1 MPQELTT
8 ALKTAKDIEKQLVV
22 AENRLAYIQEETKR
36 LTTTRDSIQEEI
48 NKKSA
53 DYDVYIGKRDADSK
67 KIRQDALDEQ
77 SQLLK
82 DKTEFQTMLQAFQK
96 ERQVYMESKQGFEN
110 EKKKNELDRTNI
122 REFIIAVQRACSVI
136 GL

>member
-1 MPQELTT
+1 MSEMTV
-8 ALKTAKDIEKQLVV
+8 ALKTAKEIERALTQH
-22 AENRLAYIQEETKR
+22 ENRLAYVQEEVKR
-36 LTTTRDSIQEEI
+36 LTATRDSIQEEI

-77 SQLLK
+77 TQLSK
-82 DKTEFQTMLQAFQK
+82 DKAEFQAILQAFQK
-96 ERQVYMESKQGFEN
+96 DKQIHLESKQGSEN
-110 EKKKNELDRTNI
+110 EKKKIDQQRNDV
-122 REFIIAVQRACSVI
+122 REFIIAVQRASSLL